1 MEQGMGCFE
10 SFVRWERS
18 ICTEETKRGMGG
30 DGSFVRYFR
39 SGGWDVTNRFYE
51 GNGARDGRCRGRKWE
66 GAERLYGT
74 FGAEGGRWRIVC
86 TKETERGMGGNESF
100 VRRKR
105 SGGWE
110 GAELLFSAVKEK
122 SIDFFRIHPYNGSDG
137 MEAAIRLYGCNTRG
151 PSYKRFVFYHLPRR
165 IHVSSAP
172 TSSVL
177 YFKNYR
183 STAMLLLF
191 PALLRSDP
199 CSDLSYS
206 LGGYYGARRF
216 ESTENRLERR
226 GDVFLQHAIKVV

>member
-1 MEQGMGCFE
+1 MQ
-10 SFVRWERS
+10 
-18 ICTEETKRGMGG
+18 
-30 DGSFVRYFR
+30 
-39 SGGWDVTNRFYE
+39 
-51 GNGARDGRCRGRKWE
+51 
-66 GAERLYGT
+66 
-74 FGAEGGRWRIVC
+74 
-86 TKETERGMGGNESF
+86 
-100 VRRKR
+100 
-105 SGGWE
+105 
-110 GAELLFSAVKEK
+110 
-122 SIDFFRIHPYNGSDG
+122 
-137 MEAAIRLYGCNTRG
+137 AAIRLYGCNTRG

-165 IHVSSAP
+165 THVSSAP

-226 GDVFLQHAIKVV
+226 GDVFLQHAFKSALLCVIKVVRSDGIEERMRIAKRVSPIRELSCKDRKGRSAG